1 MKKFGKFLFGSA
13 ALAAAGAGVY
23 CLYKKFIEKPEYE
36 DDDEFLDDLDDYDLE
51 EDAGTPKAPEYVSL
65 NSDAADKAAEDI
77 KEAAADLADGV
88 KNAVDGISK
97 AVNDITE

>member
-36 DDDEFLDDLDDYDLE
+36 EDDEFLDDLDDYDLE
-51 EDAGTPKAPEYVSL
+51 EDGGTPKAPEYVSL
-65 NSDAADKAAEDI
+65 NSEAAEDI
-77 KEAAADLADGV
+77 KDAAADLAEGV
-88 KNAVDGISK
+88 KDAVSDAVDGISK
-97 AVNDITE
+97 AVSDITE